1 MRYIKIMY
9 NNKHCT
15 IAINNVVKR
24 GGVTSMEDQGDEIS
38 RIRAI
43 LMDNPKGSTIEEIA
57 KKLPLN
63 RTSTAKYLN
72 TLLISGQAEMRTF
85 GRAKVFTL
93 SQRVPFS
100 QMLNL
105 SSDLLLVLDQSLIIH
120 QVNEPFLKL
129 FGLSRETLIG
139 LPITRSPFMP
149 YVSENNLSLILKA
162 AQGSEHIH
170 IDRIDISGQGYFFKI
185 KLIPLV
191 FDQGGQGLAVILE
204 DITEL
209 KKYQQ
214 HLEQLV
220 DERTLELILANEQLV
235 KEIDERQKSRIA
247 LEQSEKKYRELV
259 ENANSIIIRINDS
272 GGITFFNEFAVNFF
286 GFSEHEIL
294 GKNIIG
300 TIIPLPETPGKTAS
314 DGIRTFLNPTDSM
327 TFNEIECI
335 RKNGEKV
342 WIAWTTKAIF
352 DAKGKLDEFLVV
364 GMDITQRR
372 QGESALQQINAKL
385 NLVSS
390 IARHDILNRLTVI
403 YGIISLLQEG
413 ISDPTYQ
420 GYLKKAEES
429 AVAIK
434 QQIEFTGDYK
444 NMGLEKADWQNV
456 RNSLQQ
462 SYENVDLKGLTL
474 DIFTNNLEIFA
485 DPWLKKVFFNL
496 IDNTLRYAE
505 RVTKITVSYH
515 ESPIGLD
522 LIFEDNG
529 IGIPSDEK
537 EKIFERGYGK
547 NIGYGLFMA
556 REILAI
562 TDLSIQETGEPGKG
576 ARYEIHV
583 PKRLYRFTMM

>member
-1 MRYIKIMY
+1 
-9 NNKHCT
+9 
-15 IAINNVVKR
+15 
-24 GGVTSMEDQGDEIS
+24 MEDQADELS
-38 RIRAI
+38 RIRTI
-43 LMDNPKGSTIEEIA
+43 LLDNPKGSTIEEIA

-105 SSDLLLVLDQSLIIH
+105 SSDLLCVLDQNLVIN
-120 QVNEPFLKL
+120 QVNEPFIRV
-129 FGLSRETLIG
+129 FGLSRESLAG
-139 LPITRSPFMP
+139 VPLTRSPFIS
-149 YVSENNLSLILKA
+149 YLSEKNMSLIQEA
-162 AQGSEHIH
+162 ARGTEQTT
-170 IDRIDISGQGYFFKI
+170 IDRFEVNGLGYFFKI
-185 KLIPLV
+185 KMIPLV
-191 FDQGGQGLAVILE
+191 FDQGGQGLAIILE

-220 DERTLELILANEQLV
+220 DQRTHELITANEQLV
-235 KEIDERQKSRIA
+235 KEIRERQKSGIA
-247 LEQSEKKYRELV
+247 LEVSEKKYRELV
-259 ENANSIIIRINDS
+259 QYANSIIIRINES
-272 GGITFFNEFAVNFF
+272 GIITFFNEFAVNFF
-286 GFSEHEIL
+286 GFSEPEIR

-300 TIIPLPETPGKTAS
+300 TLIPFPDTPGKNAS
-314 DGIRTFLNPTDSM
+314 DGIRGFLNGTDSL
-327 TFNEIECI
+327 NETECI

-342 WIAWTTKAIF
+342 WIAWTVKAIF
-352 DAKGKLDEFLVV
+352 DAKGNPDEFLVV
-364 GMDITQRR
+364 GMDITERR
-372 QGESALQQINAKL
+372 QAEYALQQINAKL

-403 YGIISLLQEG
+403 YGIISLLQEK
-413 ISDPTYQ
+413 ITDPSYRE
-420 GYLKKAEES
+420 YLKKAEES

-444 NMGLEKADWQNV
+444 NMGLEKADWQKV
-456 RNSLQQ
+456 IPTLQQ
-462 SYENVDLKGLTL
+462 SVKNVDLHGVTL
-474 DIFTNNLEIFA
+474 DLFSRDLEIFT

-505 RVTKITVSYH
+505 HVTKITVSYR
-515 ESPIGLD
+515 ESEEGLD
-522 LIFEDNG
+522 ILFEDNG
-529 IGIPSDEK
+529 IGIPRDEK

-562 TDLSIQETGEPGKG
+562 TGLTIRETGEPGKG

-583 PKRLYRFTMM
+583 PKRLYRFDMT

>member
-1 MRYIKIMY
+1 
-9 NNKHCT
+9 
-15 IAINNVVKR
+15 
-24 GGVTSMEDQGDEIS
+24 MEDQAEEIS
-38 RIRAI
+38 RIRTI

-105 SSDLLLVLDQSLIIH
+105 SSDLLCVLDQNLVIN
-120 QVNEPFLKL
+120 QVNEPFTRV
-129 FGLSRETLIG
+129 FGLSRESLAG
-139 LPITRSPFMP
+139 VPLTRSPFIS
-149 YVSENNLSLILKA
+149 YLSEKNMSLIQEA
-162 AQGSEHIH
+162 ARGTEQTT
-170 IDRIDISGQGYFFKI
+170 IDRFEVNGQGYYFRI

-191 FDQGGQGLAVILE
+191 FDQGGQGLAIILE

-220 DERTLELILANEQLV
+220 DQRTHELITANEQLV
-235 KEIDERQKSRIA
+235 KEIQERQKSGIA
-247 LEQSEKKYRELV
+247 LELSEKKYRELV
-259 ENANSIIIRINDS
+259 QYANSIIIRITGS
-272 GGITFFNEFAVNFF
+272 GSITFFNEFAVNFF
-286 GFSEHEIL
+286 GFSESEIR

-300 TIIPLPETPGKTAS
+300 TLIPLPDAPGRNAS
-314 DGIRTFLNPTDSM
+314 DVIRTFLNVTDSM
-327 TFNEIECI
+327 TLNETECT
-335 RKNGEKV
+335 RKNGDRV
-342 WIAWTTKAIF
+342 WIAWTIRAIF
-352 DAKGKLDEFLVV
+352 DTKGNPDEFLVV
-364 GMDITQRR
+364 GMDITGRR
-372 QGESALQQINAKL
+372 QAEYALQQINAKL

-403 YGIISLLQEG
+403 YGIISLLQEK
-413 ISDPTYQ
+413 ITDPANRE
-420 GYLKKAEES
+420 YLKKAEES

-434 QQIEFTGDYK
+434 QQIEFTRDYK
-444 NMGLEKADWQNV
+444 NMGLEKADWQKV
-456 RNSLQQ
+456 IPTLQQ
-462 SYENVDLKGLTL
+462 SVKNVDLHGVTL
-474 DIFTNNLEIFA
+474 DLFSRDLEIFA

-505 RVTKITVSYH
+505 HVTKITVSYR
-515 ESPIGLD
+515 ESEDGLD
-522 LIFEDNG
+522 ILFEDNG
-529 IGIPSDEK
+529 IGIPVDEK

-562 TDLSIQETGEPGKG
+562 TGLTIQETGEPGKG
-576 ARYEIHV
+576 ARYMIHI
-583 PKRLYRFTMM
+583 PKRLYRFDMT

>member
-1 MRYIKIMY
+1 
-9 NNKHCT
+9 
-15 IAINNVVKR
+15 
-24 GGVTSMEDQGDEIS
+24 MEDQADEIS
-38 RIRAI
+38 RIRTL

-105 SSDLLLVLDQSLIIH
+105 SSDLLLVLDQNLIIH
-120 QVNEPFLKL
+120 QVNEPFIRL
-129 FGLSRETLIG
+129 FGLSREMLVG
-139 LPITRSPFMP
+139 QPVTRSPFMP
-149 YVSENNLSLILKA
+149 YISDTNLSLIKEA
-162 AQGSEHIH
+162 ARGTEHIH
-170 IDRIDISGQGYFFKI
+170 IDRIEIHGQGYFFKI

-220 DERTLELILANEQLV
+220 DQRTLELKITNEQLV
-235 KEIDERQKSRIA
+235 KEIDERRQA
-247 LEQSEKKYRELV
+247 
-259 ENANSIIIRINDS
+259 ENAL
-272 GGITFFNEFAVNFF
+272 
-286 GFSEHEIL
+286 H
-294 GKNIIG
+294 
-300 TIIPLPETPGKTAS
+300 
-314 DGIRTFLNPTDSM
+314 
-327 TFNEIECI
+327 
-335 RKNGEKV
+335 
-342 WIAWTTKAIF
+342 
-352 DAKGKLDEFLVV
+352 
-364 GMDITQRR
+364 
-372 QGESALQQINAKL
+372 QINAKL

-390 IARHDILNRLTVI
+390 IARHDILNRLQVI

-413 ISDPTYQ
+413 ISDPTYSE
-420 GYLKKAEES
+420 YLKKAEES
-429 AVAIK
+429 AIAIRR
-434 QQIEFTGDYK
+434 QIEFTGVYK

-456 RNSLQQ
+456 KDSLRQ
-462 SYENVDLKGLTL
+462 SCENVDLQGVSL
-474 DIFTNNLEIFA
+474 DIFSGNLEIFA
-485 DPWLKKVFFNL
+485 DPWLEKVFFNL
-496 IDNTLRYAE
+496 IDNTLKYAGH
-505 RVTKITVSYH
+505 VTKISVSYR
-515 ESPIGLD
+515 ESEDGLD
-522 LIFEDNG
+522 LLFEDNG
-529 IGIPSDEK
+529 IGIPFEEK

-562 TDLSIQETGEPGKG
+562 TQLTIRETGEPGKG

-583 PKRLYRFTMM
+583 PKRYYRLT

>member
-1 MRYIKIMY
+1 
-9 NNKHCT
+9 
-15 IAINNVVKR
+15 
-24 GGVTSMEDQGDEIS
+24 MEDQEDEII
-38 RIRAI
+38 RIRTI
-43 LMDNPKGSTIEEIA
+43 LMDNPKGSTIEDIA

-105 SSDLLLVLDQSLIIH
+105 SSDLLLVLDQNLNIN
-120 QVNEPFLKL
+120 QVNEPFIRV
-129 FGLSRETLIG
+129 FGLSREALIG
-139 LPITRSPFMP
+139 VSVTRSPFNP
-149 YVSENNLSLILKA
+149 YVSENNMSLIQEA
-162 AQGSEHIH
+162 ARGTEHTH
-170 IDRIDISGQGYFFKI
+170 IDRIDINGHGYFFKI

-191 FDQGGQGLAVILE
+191 FDQGGQGLAIILE

-220 DERTLELILANEQLV
+220 EQRTLELKITNEQLV
-235 KEIDERQKSRIA
+235 KEIDERRQ
-247 LEQSEKKYRELV
+247 V
-259 ENANSIIIRINDS
+259 ENA
-272 GGITFFNEFAVNFF
+272 
-286 GFSEHEIL
+286 L
-294 GKNIIG
+294 Y
-300 TIIPLPETPGKTAS
+300 
-314 DGIRTFLNPTDSM
+314 
-327 TFNEIECI
+327 
-335 RKNGEKV
+335 
-342 WIAWTTKAIF
+342 
-352 DAKGKLDEFLVV
+352 
-364 GMDITQRR
+364 
-372 QGESALQQINAKL
+372 QINAKL

-413 ISDPTYQ
+413 ISDPTFSD
-420 GYLKKAEES
+420 YLKKAEES
-429 AVAIK
+429 AIAIK
-434 QQIEFTGDYK
+434 RQIEFTGDYK

-456 RNSLQQ
+456 NDSLRQ
-462 SYENVDLKGLTL
+462 SCEDVDLKGVTM
-474 DIFTNNLEIFA
+474 DIFTNTLEIFA

-505 RVTKITVSYH
+505 HVTKITVSFR
-515 ESPIGLD
+515 ESEDGLD
-522 LIFEDNG
+522 LLFEDNG
-529 IGIPSDEK
+529 IGIPFDEK

-547 NIGYGLFMA
+547 NIGYGLFMV

-562 TDLSIQETGEPGKG
+562 TELTIQETGEPGKG

-583 PKRLYRFTMM
+583 PKRYYRINLKEPTF

>member
-1 MRYIKIMY
+1 
-9 NNKHCT
+9 
-15 IAINNVVKR
+15 
-24 GGVTSMEDQGDEIS
+24 MEDQSDEIS
-38 RIRAI
+38 RIRTI

-120 QVNEPFLKL
+120 QVNEPFLTL
-129 FGLSRETLIG
+129 FGLSRETLLG
-139 LPITRSPFMP
+139 LPVNRSPFMP
-149 YVSENNLSLILKA
+149 YLSDNNLSLIMKA
-162 AQGSEHIH
+162 AQGTEHLH
-170 IDRIDISGQGYFFKI
+170 IDRIEINGQGYFFKI

-220 DERTLELILANEQLV
+220 EQRTLDLKITNEQLV
-235 KEIDERQKSRIA
+235 KEIDERRQ
-247 LEQSEKKYRELV
+247 V
-259 ENANSIIIRINDS
+259 ENAL
-272 GGITFFNEFAVNFF
+272 
-286 GFSEHEIL
+286 H
-294 GKNIIG
+294 
-300 TIIPLPETPGKTAS
+300 
-314 DGIRTFLNPTDSM
+314 
-327 TFNEIECI
+327 
-335 RKNGEKV
+335 
-342 WIAWTTKAIF
+342 
-352 DAKGKLDEFLVV
+352 
-364 GMDITQRR
+364 
-372 QGESALQQINAKL
+372 QINAKL

-413 ISDPTYQ
+413 ISDPTFS

-429 AVAIK
+429 AIAIRR
-434 QQIEFTGDYK
+434 QIEVTGDYK

-456 RNSLQQ
+456 NDSLRR
-462 SYENVDLKGLTL
+462 SCENVDFKGVTL
-474 DIFTNNLEIFA
+474 DIFTKNLEIFA
-485 DPWLKKVFFNL
+485 DPWLNKVFFNL
-496 IDNTLRYAE
+496 IDNTLRYGE
-505 RVTKITVSYH
+505 HVTKITVSCH
-515 ESPIGLD
+515 ESENGLD
-522 LIFEDNG
+522 LLFEDNG
-529 IGIPSDEK
+529 IGIPFDEK

-562 TDLSIQETGEPGKG
+562 TDLVIQETGEPGKG

-583 PKRLYRFTMM
+583 PKRFYRIKALLKS

>member
-1 MRYIKIMY
+1 
-9 NNKHCT
+9 
-15 IAINNVVKR
+15 
-24 GGVTSMEDQGDEIS
+24 MEDQADEIT
-38 RIRAI
+38 RIRTI
-43 LMDNPKGSTIEEIA
+43 LMNNPKGSTIEEIA

-105 SSDLLLVLDQSLIIH
+105 SSDLLLVLDQNLVIN
-120 QVNEPFLKL
+120 QVNEPFIRV
-129 FGLSRETLIG
+129 FGLSRESLIG
-139 LPITRSPFMP
+139 LPVTRSPVMR
-149 YVSENNLSLILKA
+149 YISEQNMSLIQEAVRGTEQSK
-162 AQGSEHIH
+162 
-170 IDRIDISGQGYFFKI
+170 IDRFEINDQGYFFRI

-191 FDQGGQGLAVILE
+191 FDQGGQGLAIILE

-220 DERTLELILANEQLV
+220 EQRTFELKDANEQLV
-235 KEIDERQKSRIA
+235 KEIQERQKSRLA

-259 ENANSIIIRINDS
+259 EYANSIIIRVNES
-272 GGITFFNEFAVNFF
+272 GVITFFNEFAVNFF
-286 GFSEHEIL
+286 GFSEREIL

-300 TIIPLPETPGKTAS
+300 ILIPLPDEPGKNVS
-314 DGIRTFLNPTDSM
+314 DMLRTFLKPADST

-335 RKNGEKV
+335 RKNGDKV
-342 WIAWTTKAIF
+342 WVAWTTKAMY
-352 DAKGKLDEFLVV
+352 DAKGNPEEFLVV

-372 QGESALQQINAKL
+372 HGEYALQQINTKL

-390 IARHDILNRLTVI
+390 IARHDILNKLTVI
-403 YGIISLLQEG
+403 YGIISLLQEK
-413 ISDPTYQ
+413 IPDPTYRE
-420 GYLKKAEES
+420 YLKKAEEA

-434 QQIEFTGDYK
+434 KQIEFTRDYK

-456 RNSLQQ
+456 IDTLQQ
-462 SYENVDLKGLTL
+462 SIKNVDLKGVTL
-474 DIFTNNLEIFA
+474 DLFSRDLEIFA

-505 RVTKITVSYH
+505 HVTKITVSYR
-515 ESPIGLD
+515 ESEDGLD
-522 LIFEDNG
+522 ILFEDNG
-529 IGIPSDEK
+529 IGIPFDEK

-562 TDLSIQETGEPGKG
+562 TQLSIKETGEPGKG

-583 PKRLYRFTMM
+583 PKRLYSIK

>member
-1 MRYIKIMY
+1 
-9 NNKHCT
+9 
-15 IAINNVVKR
+15 
-24 GGVTSMEDQGDEIS
+24 MEDQADEIT
-38 RIRAI
+38 RIRTI
-43 LMDNPKGSTIEEIA
+43 LMNNPKGSTIEEIA

-105 SSDLLLVLDQSLIIH
+105 SSDLLLVLDQNLVIN
-120 QVNEPFLKL
+120 QVNEPFIRV
-129 FGLSRETLIG
+129 FGLSRESLIG
-139 LPITRSPFMP
+139 LPVTRSPVMR
-149 YVSENNLSLILKA
+149 YISEQNMSLIQEAVRGTEQSK
-162 AQGSEHIH
+162 
-170 IDRIDISGQGYFFKI
+170 IDRFEINDQGYFFRI

-191 FDQGGQGLAVILE
+191 FDQGGQGLAIILE

-220 DERTLELILANEQLV
+220 EQRTFELKDANEQLV
-235 KEIDERQKSRIA
+235 KEIQERQKSRLA

-259 ENANSIIIRINDS
+259 EYANSIIIRVNES
-272 GGITFFNEFAVNFF
+272 GVITFFNEFAVNFF
-286 GFSEHEIL
+286 GFSEREIL

-300 TIIPLPETPGKTAS
+300 ILIPLPDEPGKNVS
-314 DGIRTFLNPTDSM
+314 DMLRAFLKPADST

-335 RKNGEKV
+335 RKNGDKV
-342 WIAWTTKAIF
+342 WVAWTTKAMY
-352 DAKGKLDEFLVV
+352 DAKGNPEEFLVV

-372 QGESALQQINAKL
+372 HGEYALQQINTKL

-390 IARHDILNRLTVI
+390 IARHDILNKLTVI
-403 YGIISLLQEG
+403 YGIISLLQEKMP
-413 ISDPTYQ
+413 DPIYRE
-420 GYLKKAEES
+420 YLKKAEEA

-434 QQIEFTGDYK
+434 KQIEFTRDYK

-456 RNSLQQ
+456 IATLQQ
-462 SYENVDLKGLTL
+462 SVKNVDLKGVTL
-474 DIFTNNLEIFA
+474 DLFSRDLEIFA

-505 RVTKITVSYH
+505 HVTKITVSYR
-515 ESPIGLD
+515 ESEDGLD
-522 LIFEDNG
+522 ILFEDNG
-529 IGIPSDEK
+529 IGIPFDEK

-562 TDLSIQETGEPGKG
+562 TQLSIKETGEPGKG

-583 PKRLYRFTMM
+583 PKRLYSIK